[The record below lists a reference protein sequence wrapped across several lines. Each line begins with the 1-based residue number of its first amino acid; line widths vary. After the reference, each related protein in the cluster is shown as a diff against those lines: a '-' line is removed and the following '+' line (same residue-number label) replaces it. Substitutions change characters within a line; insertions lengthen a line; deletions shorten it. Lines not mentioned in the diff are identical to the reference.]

1 MIKRIKLLINEMRWL
16 QESIQSGV
24 EARMNASTT
33 VYESLL
39 KSIEPQKP
47 GLFHRDAKH
56 RAFLRKLAANHRS
69 RKLHKAILAG
79 KAPRGR
85 TV

>member
-1 MIKRIKLLINEMRWL
+1 MIRKLKSAIYGMRNA
-16 QESIQSGV
+16 IQDAI
-24 EARMNASTT
+24 EAKQAVMTASTA
-33 VYESLL
+33 LL
-39 KSIEPQKP
+39 FQPVDSKP

-56 RAFLRKLAANHRS
+56 RAFVRKLVANHKS